1 MRKRFVLVGIV
12 VVVALAAWGLIA
24 MTGGEASTPVYD
36 RMPTRACLLDAGFQ
50 VRWHGGSAGTG
61 LIGLELGPAAEPIA
75 ELRFAPSADDARNMT
90 IPGEATVYDNVMV
103 YGKIRDSQLIRGCL
117 REA

>member
-1 MRKRFVLVGIV
+1 MRKRFVLVGIAV
-12 VVVALAAWGLIA
+12 VLALVAWGLIA
-24 MTGGEASTPVYD
+24 LTGGEASTPVYD
-36 RMPTRACLLDAGFQ
+36 REATRACLLDAGFQ

-61 LIGLELGPAAEPIA
+61 LIGLELGPTAEPDA

-90 IPGEATVYDNVMV
+90 VPGEATVYDNVMV
-103 YGKIRDSQLIRGCL
+103 YGRIRNSELIRGCL